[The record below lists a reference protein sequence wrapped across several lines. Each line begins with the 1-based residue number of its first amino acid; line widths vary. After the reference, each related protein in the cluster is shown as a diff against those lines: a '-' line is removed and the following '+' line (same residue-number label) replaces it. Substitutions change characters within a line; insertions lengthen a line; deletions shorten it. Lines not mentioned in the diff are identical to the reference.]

1 MRVINHWL
9 NFSEPDERDVELF
22 KTGAEV
28 FSRLTNEYSISAR
41 ADYRDE
47 DDTRFGITRG
57 FQFNS
62 ELKYNFR
69 QLSLLAGV
77 EFNTLDR
84 RNDEIDSSLLYFR
97 LKRFF

>member
-1 MRVINHWL
+1 MTDRYAV
-9 NFSEPDERDVELF
+9 
-22 KTGAEV
+22 
-28 FSRLTNEYSISAR
+28 SAR

-47 DDTRFGITRG
+47 DDTRFGATTG

-62 ELKYNFR
+62 ELQYNVR
-69 QLSLLAGV
+69 QLSIITGV

-84 RNDEIDSSLLYFR
+84 RNDEIDGSFLYFR